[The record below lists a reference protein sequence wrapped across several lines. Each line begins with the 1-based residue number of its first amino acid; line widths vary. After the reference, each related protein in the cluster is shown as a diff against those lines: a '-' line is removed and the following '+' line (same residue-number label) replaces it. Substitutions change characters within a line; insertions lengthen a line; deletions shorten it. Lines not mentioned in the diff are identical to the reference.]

1 MTESPPDHNS
11 PTVPFRNLQKVEA
24 KAAAWKRKAVER
36 REEIEELKVR
46 LSKLEAAFI
55 KNEELVTHLTSE
67 NVSLKD
73 DVNSIKRELKV
84 SHQLLERLKH
94 ENQDLKKKAHF

>member
-1 MTESPPDHNS
+1 MTESPDRNS
-11 PTVPFRNLQKVEA
+11 PTVAFRNLQKVET
-24 KAAAWKRKAVER
+24 KTAAWKRKAVER

-55 KNEELVTHLTSE
+55 KDEELVKHLESE
-67 NVSLKD
+67 NASLKD
-73 DVNSIKRELKV
+73 EVDSIKRELEV
-84 SHQLLERLKH
+84 SQQLLERLKH